1 MDYYFKV
8 RNVQVVLLNTPLH
21 GNIGDHA
28 IAVAEKEMLS
38 SIGISVLDYPWEKRY
53 FNPTSFRF
61 QPMEY
66 TFRSLGRVFYPM
78 EFIFY
83 TVERKAYRCFV
94 FQRTSGKMPMSG
106 KITNFV

>member
-1 MDYYFKV
+1 MSNLPSFF
-8 RNVQVVLLNTPLH
+8 
-21 GNIGDHA
+21 
-28 IAVAEKEMLS
+28 S
-38 SIGISVLDYPWEKRY
+38 GIFNNALRCIPDWLRRKKRY

-66 TFRSLGRVFYPM
+66 IFQSLERVFYPM

-94 FQRTSGKMPMSG
+94 FQRMPGKMSMSG

>member
-1 MDYYFKV
+1 MSNLPSFF
-8 RNVQVVLLNTPLH
+8 
-21 GNIGDHA
+21 
-28 IAVAEKEMLS
+28 S
-38 SIGISVLDYPWEKRY
+38 GIFNNALRCIPDWLRREKRY

-66 TFRSLGRVFYPM
+66 IFQSLERVFYPM

-94 FQRTSGKMPMSG
+94 FQRMPGKMSMSG